1 MEKKFVTQKRTG
13 ECRLLLPICLFFAAL
28 FCGSVFAAETIVAR
42 VGSAPIT
49 EKELEA
55 AIDIY
60 VPKGGFHGAV
70 SKEKRDEYR
79 KPALDWLIEKEL
91 LFQEAKRR
99 GLKATSAE
107 IDAVVK
113 FNEDRFGSKKAFRD
127 ALKSEGKTMPQFRN
141 SIERETLI
149 SKLAGT
155 EIVEKAAYSD
165 EELKDYYEKNINK
178 FKRPDSLHIW
188 HILIS
193 AAPEMSD
200 EERGKKKALAQEVL
214 AKIRAGEDFSSAAD
228 RHSEDAYRVK
238 GGDMG
243 YIHRGR
249 LVEEVEDVAF
259 SLKEGQVSDVIESI
273 FGFHII
279 KAGGRKE
286 AETIG
291 FDEAKSKLRME
302 LEQKRYEDLRT
313 NYIHSL
319 KEKTAVRI
327 Y

>member
-1 MEKKFVTQKRTG
+1 MKKAYKGLPEAKNGGAIKALSLIFVV
-13 ECRLLLPICLFFAAL
+13 L
-28 FCGSVFAAETIVAR
+28 FCAVATASESIVAH

-60 VPKGGFHGAV
+60 LPKGGFHGAV

-91 LFQEAKRR
+91 LYQEAKRR
-99 GLKATSAE
+99 ELKTTAAE
-107 IDAVVK
+107 INAVIK
-113 FNEDRFGSKKAFRD
+113 FNEDRFGSRKAFLD
-127 ALKSEGKTMPQFRN
+127 ALKAEGKTMAQFKK

-149 SKLAGT
+149 SKLADA
-155 EIVEKAAYSD
+155 EIIAKAVYSE
-165 EELKDYYEKNINK
+165 EELKEHYEKNISK
-178 FKRPDSLHIW
+178 FKRPDSVHIW

-193 AAPEMSD
+193 TAPEMSD
-200 EERGKKKALAQEVL
+200 EERGKKKALAHEVL

-228 RHSEDAYRVK
+228 KYSEDAYRVK

-249 LVEEVEDVAF
+249 LVAEVEEAAF
-259 SLKEGQVSDVIESI
+259 SLKEGQVSNVIESI

-291 FDEAKSKLRME
+291 FDEAKSKLRMD
-302 LEQKRYEDLRT
+302 LEQKRYEDIRT
-313 NYIHSL
+313 SYIHSL